1 MNCQKSIISNLA
13 SLLYPPFLLN
23 DIATTVQ
30 KLQEL
35 SDEFTIRPKTLLQ
48 RFCVCVWQW
57 ERH

>member
-35 SDEFTIRPKTLLQ
+35 SDEFTTRP
-48 RFCVCVWQW
+48 
-57 ERH
+57 